1 MTMDAYKTLAQQIWI
16 EAVAKRG
23 IAERGVLRGT
33 TISTAAY
40 GSALDQYSGSD
51 AALALKAMD

>member
-1 MTMDAYKTLAQQIWI
+1 MTMDAYKTMAQQIWI

-40 GSALDQYSGSD
+40 GSALD
-51 AALALKAMD
+51 